1 MQTARKLGV
10 KPESRLVLLR
20 PPAGWVMFELPP
32 AVTVTVAR
40 DVPVDQASV
49 GGKGVVI
56 AFFHHSADYLVAL
69 PSLADLIFPDASLW
83 AAWPRRA
90 GGHRSDI
97 TDEVVRGA
105 ALELGLVDNKV
116 AAIDRDWSSLRL
128 VWRKERRSLDTRP
141 VRPPP
146 PSRRG

>member
-1 MQTARKLGV
+1 MPTAKKLGV
-10 KPESRLVLLR
+10 KPDSRLVLVR
-20 PPAGWVMFELPP
+20 PPADWVLFELPP
-32 AVTVTVAR
+32 GVTVTDAG
-40 DVPVDQASV
+40 DVPVDRTSV

-69 PSLADLIFPDASLW
+69 ASLADLIFPDASLW

-105 ALELGLVDNKV
+105 ALQLGLVDNKV
-116 AAIDRDWSSLRL
+116 AAIDHDWSGLRL
-128 VWRKERRSLDTRP
+128 VWRKELRRLDARPVTRP
-141 VRPPP
+141 SSVPT
-146 PSRRG
+146 